1 MPHRH
6 PQVTPKLTKSP
17 LPTSVMEMLGCTQ
30 VLLRASK
37 PGLLRKVLRNL
48 TSSTQP
54 IPKGPENSLWSH
66 KNAREMDVP
75 IKSKVWCNITS
86 KSLQILGGSPSTL
99 VVKPSETLYD
109 SGGQRPN
116 MDSWQKTMGLSCTHH
131 WPQNNEYGYTMW
143 RWITFNPYSLNMC
156 GIYHINPLTKLCS
169 TTLNLGLMKSDDH
182 VMSCGDGFF
191 NLLIPL
197 LPSVGKRK
205 QPL

>member
-109 SGGQRPN
+109 SGDQRPN
-116 MDSWQKTMGLSCTHH
+116 MDSWQKTMGSSMWLGSNNPQKTTKKPLGAPFLLAKITKNREFSHEKWWDLSIVFLLTFTS
-131 WPQNNEYGYTMW
+131 PQKKQQW
-143 RWITFNPYSLNMC
+143 LLS
-156 GIYHINPLTKLCS
+156 H
-169 TTLNLGLMKSDDH
+169 GL
-182 VMSCGDGFF
+182 
-191 NLLIPL
+191 P
-197 LPSVGKRK
+197 
-205 QPL
+205 